1 MIDCYIDKVVFVR
14 CCLATQ
20 AEKLRDRLAL
30 GKQCSSELL
39 NLGVKNAMLKVLM
52 QYNNCSE
59 DNCLTETQANT
70 ILEKLLYFCKKQCG
84 YKGIDITTQ
93 PIENIPNTYI
103 DGGLVL

>member
-39 NLGVKNAMLKVLM
+39 NLGVKNE
-52 QYNNCSE
+52 Y
-59 DNCLTETQANT
+59 
-70 ILEKLLYFCKKQCG
+70 CKSHAV
-84 YKGIDITTQ
+84 D
-93 PIENIPNTYI
+93 
-103 DGGLVL
+103 

>member
-1 MIDCYIDKVVFVR
+1 MIDCYKDKVVFVR

-30 GKQCSSELL
+30 GKTCSSELL
-39 NLGVKNAMLKVLM
+39 SLGVKNAMLKILM
-52 QYNNCSE
+52 QYDNCSE
-59 DNCLTETQANT
+59 NNCLTETQANL

-84 YKGIDITTQ
+84 YKGIDITEQT
-93 PIENIPNTYI
+93 IESIPNTYI